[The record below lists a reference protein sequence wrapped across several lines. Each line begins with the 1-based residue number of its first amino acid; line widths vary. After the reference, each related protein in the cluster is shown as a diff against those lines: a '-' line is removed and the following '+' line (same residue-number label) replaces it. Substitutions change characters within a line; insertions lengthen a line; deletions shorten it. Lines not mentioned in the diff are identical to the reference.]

1 MADLIIKPS
10 AGAGN
15 KLILQDQAGG
25 AILTTSDAGAV
36 IANTTDVTLI
46 EKAAANANVA
56 TKGEV
61 WVKNTVPNTLFFTDD
76 AGTDFGLGTV
86 HAVAGTGITGDSL
99 GVTAANDTAATL
111 FIKADNSDD
120 AGDDW
125 TVVSNTNQTL
135 TIENDIALAGT
146 GVAMLTITPHATAAS
161 SAVAVAGGLTVTGT
175 TGLTGNSTVGGTL
188 GVTGL
193 TTLSGNLIIPDAG
206 NIGSASDTDSIAID
220 ATGNVVLSQTLTT
233 ENLIVN
239 AGVVEKIGTGS
250 VSGTT
255 ATVDLAT
262 GNFFVFDLQSASGT
276 VATFTISN
284 TNATANM
291 LSSFIVKVIQGST
304 DREFNWGGLTA
315 IKWPAATAPTLTTG
329 NDKVDILSFT
339 TYDNGT
345 TWYGQLVG
353 QDFS

>member
-36 IANTTDVTLI
+36 IANTTDVTLV

-56 TKGEV
+56 TKGEI
-61 WVKNTVPNTLFFTDD
+61 WVKSTTPNTLFFTDD

-135 TIENDIALAGT
+135 TIENDIASAGT

-161 SAVAVAGGLTVTGT
+161 SAVAVAGGLTVG
-175 TGLTGNSTVGGTL
+175 
-188 GVTGL
+188 
-193 TTLSGNLIIPDAG
+193 GNLIIPDAG

-276 VATFTISN
+276 VATFTVSN

-315 IKWPAATAPTLTTG
+315 FKWPAATAPTLTTG

>member
-36 IANTTDVTLI
+36 IANTTDVTLV

-76 AGTDFGLGTV
+76 TGTDIGLGTS
-86 HAVAGTGITGDSL
+86 HAPVGTSITGNSL
-99 GVTAANDTAATL
+99 GVTAANDTAATI

-135 TIENDIALAGT
+135 TIENDIASAGT

-161 SAVAVAGGLTVTGT
+161 STVAIAGGLTI
-175 TGLTGNSTVGGTL
+175 GG
-188 GVTGL
+188 
-193 TTLSGNLIIPDAG
+193 
-206 NIGSASDTDSIAID
+206 
-220 ATGNVVLSQTLTT
+220 
-233 ENLIVN
+233 
-239 AGVVEKIGTGS
+239 GVVEKIGTGS

-315 IKWPAATAPTLTTG
+315 FKWPAATAPTLTTG

>member
-46 EKAAANANVA
+46 EKAAANASVA

-76 AGTDFGLGTV
+76 AGNDYGLGTV
-86 HAVAGTGITGDSL
+86 HAVAGTSIIGNSL

-135 TIENDIALAGT
+135 TIENDIASAGT

-161 SAVAVAGGLTVTGT
+161 SAVAVAGGLTVAGT
-175 TGLTGNSTVGGTL
+175 T
-188 GVTGL
+188 
-193 TTLSGNLIIPDAG
+193 
-206 NIGSASDTDSIAID
+206 
-220 ATGNVVLSQTLTT
+220 TT

-262 GNFFVFDLQSASGT
+262 GNFFVFDLQSATGT
-276 VATFTISN
+276 VVAFTISN

-304 DREFNWGGLTA
+304 DREFLWSGLTA

>member
-10 AGAGN
+10 VGAGN
-15 KLILQDQAGG
+15 KLILQDQTGT
-25 AILTTSDAGAV
+25 AILTTSDSGAV
-36 IANTTDVTLI
+36 IANTSVGGADL
-46 EKAAANANVA
+46 
-56 TKGEV
+56 
-61 WVKNTVPNTLFFTDD
+61 
-76 AGTDFGLGTV
+76 
-86 HAVAGTGITGDSL
+86 TGNSL

-135 TIENDIALAGT
+135 TIENDIASAGT

-161 SAVAVAGGLTVTGT
+161 STVAIAGGLTI
-175 TGLTGNSTVGGTL
+175 GGT
-188 GVTGL
+188 
-193 TTLSGNLIIPDAG
+193 I
-206 NIGSASDTDSIAID
+206 
-220 ATGNVVLSQTLTT
+220 TT

-262 GNFFVFDLQSASGT
+262 GNFFVFDLQSATGT
-276 VATFTISN
+276 VVAFTINN

-304 DREFNWGGLTA
+304 DREILWSGLTA

>member
-15 KLILQDQAGG
+15 KLILQDQTGT

-36 IANTTDVTLI
+36 MANTSV
-46 EKAAANANVA
+46 
-56 TKGEV
+56 GGGG
-61 WVKNTVPNTLFFTDD
+61 F
-76 AGTDFGLGTV
+76 AGN
-86 HAVAGTGITGDSL
+86 SL

-125 TVVSNTNQTL
+125 SIVSNTNQTL
-135 TIENDIALAGT
+135 TIENDIASAGT
-146 GVAMLTITPHATAAS
+146 GVAMLTITPHATATS
-161 SAVAVAGGLTVTGT
+161 STVAVAGGLTVAGT
-175 TGLTGNSTVGGTL
+175 T
-188 GVTGL
+188 
-193 TTLSGNLIIPDAG
+193 
-206 NIGSASDTDSIAID
+206 
-220 ATGNVVLSQTLTT
+220 TT

-239 AGVVEKIGTGS
+239 AGVVEKIGSST

-255 ATVDLAT
+255 VTVNLAT
-262 GNFFVFDLQSASGT
+262 GNFFVFDLESASGT
-276 VATFTISN
+276 ITTFSIANAN
-284 TNATANM
+284 TTANM
-291 LSSFIVKVIQGST
+291 LSNFIVKVIQGST

-315 IKWPAATAPTLTTG
+315 FKWPAATAPTLTTG
-329 NDKVDILSFT
+329 NNKVDILSFT

>member
-10 AGAGN
+10 PGAGN
-15 KLILQDQAGG
+15 KLILQDQTGG
-25 AILTTSDAGAV
+25 AILTTGDDGAVVVNADAGE
-36 IANTTDVTLI
+36 ITLI
-46 EKAAANANVA
+46 EKAAANASVA
-56 TKGEV
+56 TKGEL
-61 WVKNTVPNTLFFTDD
+61 WVKNTTPNTLFFTDD
-76 AGTDFGLGTV
+76 AGSEIGLGTD
-86 HAVAGTGITGDSL
+86 HSPSGTSITGNSL

-135 TIENDIALAGT
+135 TIENDIASAGT

-161 SAVAVAGGLTVTGT
+161 STVAIAGGLTI
-175 TGLTGNSTVGGTL
+175 GG
-188 GVTGL
+188 
-193 TTLSGNLIIPDAG
+193 
-206 NIGSASDTDSIAID
+206 
-220 ATGNVVLSQTLTT
+220 
-233 ENLIVN
+233 
-239 AGVVEKIGTGS
+239 GVVEKIGTG
-250 VSGTT
+250 GITNAT
-255 ATVDLAT
+255 ATIDLAT
-262 GNFFVFDLQSASGT
+262 GNFFVFDLEDTNADIT
-276 VATFTISN
+276 TFTISN

-304 DREFNWGGLTA
+304 DREFTWGGLTA
-315 IKWPAATAPTLTTG
+315 FKWPAATAPTLTTG
-329 NDKVDILSFT
+329 NDKVDLLSFT

>member
-46 EKAAANANVA
+46 EKAAANASVA

-76 AGTDFGLGTV
+76 AGNDYGLGTV
-86 HAVAGTGITGDSL
+86 HAVAGTSIIGNSL

-135 TIENDIALAGT
+135 TIENDIASAGT

-161 SAVAVAGGLTVTGT
+161 SAVAVAGGLTI
-175 TGLTGNSTVGGTL
+175 GGT
-188 GVTGL
+188 
-193 TTLSGNLIIPDAG
+193 I
-206 NIGSASDTDSIAID
+206 
-220 ATGNVVLSQTLTT
+220 TT

-276 VATFTISN
+276 IATFTVSN
-284 TNATANM
+284 TNATANR
-291 LSSFIVKVIQGST
+291 LSNFIVKVIQGST

-315 IKWPAATAPTLTTG
+315 FKWPAATAPTLTTG
-329 NDKVDILSFT
+329 NDKVDLLSFT

>member
-46 EKAAANANVA
+46 EKAAANASVA

-76 AGTDFGLGTV
+76 AGNDYGLGTV
-86 HAVAGTGITGDSL
+86 HAVAGTSIIGNSL

-135 TIENDIALAGT
+135 TIENDIASAGT

-161 SAVAVAGGLTVTGT
+161 SAVAVAGGLTVA
-175 TGLTGNSTVGGTL
+175 
-188 GVTGL
+188 GL

-262 GNFFVFDLQSASGT
+262 GNFFVFDLQSATGT
-276 VATFTISN
+276 VVAFTISN

-304 DREFNWGGLTA
+304 DREILWSGLTA

>member
-1 MADLIIKPS
+1 MSDLIIKPS
-10 AGAGN
+10 AGQGN

-25 AILTTSDAGAV
+25 VILTTADSGAV
-36 IANTTDVTLI
+36 IANTSV
-46 EKAAANANVA
+46 
-56 TKGEV
+56 
-61 WVKNTVPNTLFFTDD
+61 
-76 AGTDFGLGTV
+76 AGTDL
-86 HAVAGTGITGDSL
+86 TGNSL

-135 TIENDIALAGT
+135 TIENDIASAGT

-161 SAVAVAGGLTVTGT
+161 SAVAVAGGLTVAGDVTIDA
-175 TGLTGNSTVGGTL
+175 NQWIRVGGQYA
-188 GVTGL
+188 
-193 TTLSGNLIIPDAG
+193 LSGDGSGNTFLDNGGGYLSFRKVGTELMKLDSSGLIIG
-206 NIGSASDTDSIAID
+206 
-220 ATGNVVLSQTLTT
+220 V
-233 ENLIVN
+233 
-239 AGVVEKIGTGS
+239 GVVEKIGTGS

-276 VATFTISN
+276 VATFTVNN
-284 TNATANM
+284 TNATANQ
-291 LSSFIVKVIQGST
+291 LSNFIVKVIQGST
-304 DREFNWGGLTA
+304 DREFTWGGLTA
-315 IKWPAATAPTLTTG
+315 FKWPAATAPTLTTG

>member
-10 AGAGN
+10 VGAGN
-15 KLILQDQAGG
+15 KLILQDQTGT
-25 AILTTSDAGAV
+25 AILTTSDSGAV
-36 IANTTDVTLI
+36 IANTSVGGADL
-46 EKAAANANVA
+46 
-56 TKGEV
+56 
-61 WVKNTVPNTLFFTDD
+61 
-76 AGTDFGLGTV
+76 
-86 HAVAGTGITGDSL
+86 TGNSL

-135 TIENDIALAGT
+135 TIENDIASAGT

-161 SAVAVAGGLTVTGT
+161 STVAIAGGLTI
-175 TGLTGNSTVGGTL
+175 GG
-188 GVTGL
+188 
-193 TTLSGNLIIPDAG
+193 
-206 NIGSASDTDSIAID
+206 
-220 ATGNVVLSQTLTT
+220 
-233 ENLIVN
+233 
-239 AGVVEKIGTGS
+239 GVVEKIGTGS

-291 LSSFIVKVIQGST
+291 LSNFIVKVIQGST

-315 IKWPAATAPTLTTG
+315 FKWPAATAPTLTTG
-329 NDKVDILSFT
+329 NDKVDLLSFT

>member
-46 EKAAANANVA
+46 EKAAANASVA

-76 AGTDFGLGTV
+76 AGNDYGLGTV
-86 HAVAGTGITGDSL
+86 HAVAGTSIIGNSL

-135 TIENDIALAGT
+135 TIENDIASAGT

-161 SAVAVAGGLTVTGT
+161 SAVAVAGGLTVA
-175 TGLTGNSTVGGTL
+175 
-188 GVTGL
+188 GL

-206 NIGSASDTDSIAID
+206 TIGSASDTDSIAID

-262 GNFFVFDLQSASGT
+262 GNFFVFDLQSATGT
-276 VATFTISN
+276 VVAFTISN

-304 DREFNWGGLTA
+304 DREILWSGLTA

>member
-36 IANTTDVTLI
+36 IANTTDVTLV

-161 SAVAVAGGLTVTGT
+161 SAVAVAG
-175 TGLTGNSTVGGTL
+175 TL
-188 GVTGL
+188 AVTGL

-239 AGVVEKIGTGS
+239 AGVVEKIGTGAI
-250 VSGTT
+250 TNAT

-262 GNFFVFDLQSASGT
+262 GNFFVFDLQSTNADIT
-276 VATFTISN
+276 TFTVSN
-284 TNATANM
+284 TNATANR
-291 LSSFIVKVIQGST
+291 LSNFIVKVIQGST
-304 DREFNWGGLTA
+304 DREFTWGGLTA
-315 IKWPAATAPTLTTG
+315 FKWPAATAPTLTTG
-329 NDKVDILSFT
+329 NDKVDLLSFT

>member
-46 EKAAANANVA
+46 EKAAANASVA

-76 AGTDFGLGTV
+76 AGNDYGLGTV
-86 HAVAGTGITGDSL
+86 HAVAGTSIIGNSL

-135 TIENDIALAGT
+135 TIENDIASAGT
-146 GVAMLTITPHATAAS
+146 GVSMLTITPHATAAS
-161 SAVAVAGGLTVTGT
+161 SAVAVAGGLTVA
-175 TGLTGNSTVGGTL
+175 
-188 GVTGL
+188 GL

-276 VATFTISN
+276 IATFTVSN
-284 TNATANM
+284 TNATANR
-291 LSSFIVKVIQGST
+291 LSNFIVKVIQGST

-315 IKWPAATAPTLTTG
+315 FKWPAATAPTLTTG
-329 NDKVDILSFT
+329 NDKVDLLSFT

>member
-25 AILTTSDAGAV
+25 AILTTSDTGAV

-46 EKAAANANVA
+46 EKAAANASVA

-76 AGTDFGLGTV
+76 AGNDYGLGTV
-86 HAVAGTGITGDSL
+86 HAVAGTSIIGNSL

-135 TIENDIALAGT
+135 TIENDIASAGT

-161 SAVAVAGGLTVTGT
+161 SAVAVAGGLTI
-175 TGLTGNSTVGGTL
+175 GGT
-188 GVTGL
+188 
-193 TTLSGNLIIPDAG
+193 I
-206 NIGSASDTDSIAID
+206 
-220 ATGNVVLSQTLTT
+220 TT

-276 VATFTISN
+276 IATFTVSN
-284 TNATANM
+284 TNATANR
-291 LSSFIVKVIQGST
+291 LSNFILKVTCSASY
-304 DREFNWGGLTA
+304 DFNWGGLTNF
-315 IKWPAATAPTLTTG
+315 KWPAATPPTLTATNG
-329 NDKVDILSFT
+329 KIDILSFT